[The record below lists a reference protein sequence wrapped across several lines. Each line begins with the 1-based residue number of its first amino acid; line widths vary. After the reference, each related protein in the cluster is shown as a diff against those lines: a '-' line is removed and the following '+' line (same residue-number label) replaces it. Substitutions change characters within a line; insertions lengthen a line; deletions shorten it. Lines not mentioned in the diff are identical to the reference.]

1 MIASTNETHVTDVYV
16 FISSPRPAC
25 SACRLENTLPGRD
38 SFDIE
43 IYGMEGIPKNDLEEW
58 KRKRNTEL
66 GLEAPVAN
74 KRPRIYK
81 GVITIDDLAKQLAV
95 HKSLMRQSKLRNQRG
110 PPGQPGMQPMP
121 MHMQMPGAPPMMGGP
136 PPTGASPF
144 PMPPGVPMPP
154 PGMFPMP
161 PK

>member
-1 MIASTNETHVTDVYV
+1 MLTSILPLLSTVSLCCNR
-16 FISSPRPAC
+16 I
-25 SACRLENTLPGRD
+25 ENTLPGRD

-43 IYGMEGIPKNDLEEW
+43 IYGMEGIPKNDLAEW

-66 GLEAPVAN
+66 GLEVVPTN
-74 KRPRIYK
+74 KRPRIAK
-81 GVITIDDLAKQLAV
+81 KVLTIDELAKQLAV
-95 HKSLMRQSKLRNQRG
+95 HKSLMRQSKLRNQQG
-110 PPGQPGMQPMP
+110 PPGQLGMPPPSMG
-121 MHMQMPGAPPMMGGP
+121 MPGAPPPMMGVP
-136 PPTGASPF
+136 NGASPF